1 MNTPALRRQRGMT
14 LIVALVMLVM
24 ITLLA
29 MSTFNLGKSSIQVVN
44 NMQNR
49 DEGIAASRRVLDEAM
64 SNTRFFETPE
74 DALAAPCSNSNQ
86 RCHDVNGDGK
96 ADIVT
101 TLSKPSCVKARS
113 IKTTELDL
121 ANTEDQGCSVGIQQ
135 GGFGMAGSAAV
146 TGNSMCADTTWEM
159 MATSQDQHVE
169 SKVEVVQGVGVRVS
183 SDSVDTSCK

>member
-1 MNTPALRRQRGMT
+1 MTSPALRRQRGMT

-64 SNTRFFETPE
+64 SGTRFFETPE
-74 DALAAPCSNSNQ
+74 DALANPCANSNQ
-86 RCHDVNGDGK
+86 RCHDINGD
-96 ADIVT
+96 ATTDIVT
-101 TLSKPSCVKARS
+101 TLSQPSCVKARS
-113 IKTTELDL
+113 IKSTELDL
-121 ANTEDQGCSVGIQQ
+121 SNTEDQGCSLGTQQ
-135 GGFGMAGSAAV
+135 GGFGMAGSSAV

-159 MATSQDQHVE
+159 MATSQDQLVQ
-169 SKVEVVQGVGVRVS
+169 SKVDVVQGVGVRVS
-183 SDSVDTSCK
+183 SDAVDSSCK